1 MSLPER
7 RRAEYVRGTFDR
19 IAGRYDLL
27 NRVIS
32 FHLDTY
38 WRRKAIEAALRGG
51 ERRVLDVGTGTG
63 DLALAGAAKIGAQGR
78 VVGLDFS
85 HEMLRLAA
93 RKPSPSPE
101 CGKISYV
108 QGTALA
114 APFPDASF
122 DVIVSGFVLRNLT
135 DLALFFREAY
145 RLLNSGG
152 RLVTLDMF
160 PPSAMPFSFFYSI
173 YFHRIMPWLG
183 ACLARNGE
191 AYRYL
196 SNSVR
201 SFHSPEIVA
210 GMIADAGFANAG
222 VKKYLQGAV
231 CLHTGEKR

>member
-1 MSLPER
+1 MSFPER

-51 ERRVLDVGTGTG
+51 ERRILDVGTGTG
-63 DLALAGAAKIGAQGR
+63 DLALAGAARIDAEGL
-78 VVGLDFS
+78 VIGLDFS
-85 HEMLRLAA
+85 HEMLRLALNKIAPSAGGA
-93 RKPSPSPE
+93 RI
-101 CGKISYV
+101 CYV

-122 DVIVSGFVLRNLT
+122 DVVVSGFVLRNLT

-145 RLLNSGG
+145 RLLKSGG

-160 PPSAMPFSFFYSI
+160 PPSRMPFSLFYSI
-173 YFHRIMPWLG
+173 YFHRIMPWVG
-183 ACLARNGE
+183 AWLSSNGE

-201 SFHSPEIVA
+201 RFHSPEAVA
-210 GMIADAGFANAG
+210 AMIAEAGFVHAR
-222 VKKYLQGAV
+222 VQKYLQGAV
-231 CLHTGEKR
+231 CVHTGVKR

>member
-32 FHLDTY
+32 FHLDTF
-38 WRRKAIEAALRGG
+38 WRKKAIEAALRGG

-63 DLALAGAAKIGAQGR
+63 DLALAAAAKIDEKGA
-78 VVGLDFS
+78 VIGLDFS
-85 HEMLRLAA
+85 HQMLLLALGKAVPAAA
-93 RKPSPSPE
+93 RA
-101 CGKISYV
+101 KISYV
-108 QGTALA
+108 QGTALS

-122 DVIVSGFVLRNLT
+122 DVVVSGFVLRNLT
-135 DLALFFREAY
+135 DLALFFREAH
-145 RLLNSGG
+145 RLLKSGG

-160 PPSAMPFSFFYSI
+160 PPSSMPFSFFYSI
-173 YFHRIMPWLG
+173 YFHGIMPWLG

-201 SFHSPEIVA
+201 GFHSPDTVA
-210 GMIADAGFANAG
+210 GMIADAGFANAS

>member
-7 RRAEYVRGTFDR
+7 GRAEYVRGTFDR

-38 WRRKAIEAALRGG
+38 WRRKAIETALRGG
-51 ERRVLDVGTGTG
+51 ERAVLDVGTGTG
-63 DLALAGAAKIGAQGR
+63 DLALAAASKIDDNAL

-85 HEMLRLAA
+85 HEMLRLALEKAAPSA
-93 RKPSPSPE
+93 RA
-101 CGKISYV
+101 KISYV

-135 DLALFFREAY
+135 DLALFFREAH
-145 RLLNSGG
+145 RLLNPGG

-160 PPSAMPFSFFYSI
+160 PPSRMPFSFFYSI
-173 YFHRIMPWLG
+173 YFHRIMPRLG
-183 ACLARNGE
+183 AWLARNGE

-201 SFHSPEIVA
+201 SFHSPETVA
-210 GMIADAGFANAG
+210 GMIADAGFVNAG

>member
-51 ERRVLDVGTGTG
+51 ERRLLDVGTGTG
-63 DLALAGAAKIGAQGR
+63 DLALAAASKIGDQGL
-78 VVGLDFS
+78 VVGLDFA
-85 HEMLRLAA
+85 HEMLRLALDKGA
-93 RKPSPSPE
+93 PPATRK
-101 CGKISYV
+101 KISYV

-135 DLALFFREAY
+135 DLALFFREAH
-145 RLLNSGG
+145 RLLKFGG

-160 PPSAMPFSFFYSI
+160 PPAKMPFSFFYAI
-173 YFHRIMPWLG
+173 YFHRIMPLLG

-201 SFHSPEIVA
+201 SFHSPETVA
-210 GMIADAGFANAG
+210 GMMVDAGFANAR

>member
-1 MSLPER
+1 MSFPER

-51 ERRVLDVGTGTG
+51 ERRMLDVGTGTG
-63 DLALAGAAKIGAQGR
+63 DLALAGAAKIDAKGL
-78 VVGLDFS
+78 VIGLDFS
-85 HEMLRLAA
+85 HEMLRLALDKA
-93 RKPSPSPE
+93 APSGAGAS
-101 CGKISYV
+101 ISFV

-145 RLLNSGG
+145 RLLKSGG

-160 PPSAMPFSFFYSI
+160 PPSRMPFSFFYSI

-201 SFHSPEIVA
+201 SFHSPETVA
-210 GMIADAGFANAG
+210 GMIAEAGFAHAG